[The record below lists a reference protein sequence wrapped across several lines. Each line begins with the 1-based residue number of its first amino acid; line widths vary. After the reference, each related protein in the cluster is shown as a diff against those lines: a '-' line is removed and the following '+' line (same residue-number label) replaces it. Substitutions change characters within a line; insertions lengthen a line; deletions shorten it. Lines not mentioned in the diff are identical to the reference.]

1 MFLGLLGLDFGI
13 QSLDW
18 TDEFTLSLILF
29 AAGLLCIVC
38 AIFLA
43 IYLLKSDRFS
53 SKPKKESELPLYPSL
68 KEIEGESRPSQL
80 KSRISSFFGRVKR
93 AFKRSDDDYELYEDE
108 SSKSS
113 SKFTYSPPEKFSE
126 EESFTPIHDVKEE
139 PIENEADFS
148 PDDDI
153 P

>member
-1 MFLGLLGLDFGI
+1 MLLGLLGLEFGI

-68 KEIEGESRPSQL
+68 KEIEGESRLSKL
-80 KSRISSFFGRVKR
+80 KSRIGSFFGRIKQ
-93 AFKRSDDDYELYEDE
+93 AFKRSEDESEFYEEE
-108 SSKSS
+108 SSKSTS
-113 SKFTYSPPEKFSE
+113 EFTYTPPEKLSE
-126 EESFTPIHDVKEE
+126 EESFKPIHDLKEE
-139 PIENEADFS
+139 PIDDEADFP